1 MLRRTRCRGYNAKS
15 NFARDGGMNLISWN
29 IQSCRGC
36 DGRVDPQRIVD
47 VCRSMADVDVL
58 CLQEVARN
66 YPDLPGSSG
75 EDQFAL
81 LGGLLPGF
89 TAVEGIATDVLGAAG
104 KRRQFGN
111 LIVTRYAVIQ
121 VFRHLLP
128 WPADPAVPGMQ
139 RIALEAVL
147 AAPFGP
153 VRVTTTHL
161 EYYSEMQRRQ
171 QVNRLREL
179 HAEAAEHRADRDHAK
194 KEGGPFATMPRP
206 ASAILTADF
215 NFRADDPL
223 HARIIAPYSDGTPA
237 YRDAWQLR
245 HGDRPHDHTI
255 GVHDR
260 EQWPE
265 AFACDFIF
273 VTEDIS
279 GRVEDVAVNL
289 DTNASDHQPVL
300 LRLKD

>member
-1 MLRRTRCRGYNAKS
+1 
-15 NFARDGGMNLISWN
+15 MNLISWN

-36 DGRVDPQRIVD
+36 DGRVDAKRIAG
-47 VCRSMADVDVL
+47 VCRDMADFDVL
-58 CLQEVARN
+58 CFQEVARN
-66 YPDLPGSSG
+66 YADLPGSPG

-81 LGGLLPGF
+81 LAGLLPGF
-89 TAVEGIATDVLGAAG
+89 TALEGKAVDAFAADG
-104 KRRQFGN
+104 TRRQFGN
-111 LIVTRYAVIQ
+111 LILARYPVLQ
-121 VFRHLLP
+121 VFAHLLP
-128 WPADPAVPGMQ
+128 WPADSAVPSMQ
-139 RIALEAVL
+139 RVALEAVL

-179 HAEAAEHRADRDHAK
+179 HAEAAAHRGDGKHAQ
-194 KEGGPFATMPRP
+194 KEGGPFETLPRP

-223 HARIIAPYSDGTPA
+223 HARITAPYSDATPA
-237 YRDAWQLR
+237 YRDAWAVR
-245 HGDRPHDHTI
+245 HGEKPHDHTL

-260 EQWPE
+260 AQWPE

-273 VTEDIS
+273 LTEDIA
-279 GRVEDVAVNL
+279 GRVEDVVVNRET
-289 DTNASDHQPVL
+289 DASDHQPVL

>member
-1 MLRRTRCRGYNAKS
+1 
-15 NFARDGGMNLISWN
+15 MNLITWN

-36 DGRVDPQRIVD
+36 DGRVDPKRIID
-47 VCRSMADVDVL
+47 VCRGMADFDVL

-81 LGGLLPGF
+81 LAGLLPGF
-89 TAVEGIATDVLGAAG
+89 SAHAGVAVDVLGANG
-104 KRRQFGN
+104 RRSQFGN
-111 LIVTRYAVIQ
+111 LILARYPAIQ
-121 VFRHLLP
+121 VFAHLLP
-128 WPADPAVPGMQ
+128 WPADPAVPSMQ
-139 RIALEAVL
+139 RVALEAVL

-153 VRVTTTHL
+153 LRVTTTHL
-161 EYYSEMQRRQ
+161 EYYSELQRRQ
-171 QVNRLREL
+171 QANRLREL
-179 HAEAAEHRADRDHAK
+179 HAEAAEHRDDRNHSK
-194 KEGGPFATMPRP
+194 KEGGPFHTRVRP

-223 HARIIAPYSDGTPA
+223 HARIVAPYSDGTPA

-245 HGDRPHDHTI
+245 HGDRPHAHTI
-255 GVHDR
+255 GVHDKA
-260 EQWPE
+260 QWPE

-273 VTEDIS
+273 VTEDIA
-279 GRVEDVAVNL
+279 GRVEDVSVNP
-289 DTNASDHQPVL
+289 DTDASDHQPVL

>member
-1 MLRRTRCRGYNAKS
+1 
-15 NFARDGGMNLISWN
+15 MNLITWN

-36 DGRVDPQRIVD
+36 DGRVDAQRIVD
-47 VCRSMADVDVL
+47 VCRGMADFDVL

-66 YPDLPGSSG
+66 YADLPGSSG

-81 LGGLLPGF
+81 IGCLLPGY
-89 TAVEGIATDVLGAAG
+89 AAAEGIATDVHGAGG

-111 LIVTRYAVIQ
+111 LVLARYPLIQ

-139 RIALEAVL
+139 RIALEVVL

-179 HAEAAEHRADRDHAK
+179 HAEACGHSGDRRHAHK
-194 KEGGPFATMPRP
+194 DGGPFEAMPRP

-223 HARIIAPYSDGTPA
+223 HARIVFPYSDGTPA
-237 YRDAWQLR
+237 LRDAWQVR
-245 HGDRPHDHTI
+245 HGDRPQDSTI
-255 GVHDR
+255 GVHDH
-260 EQWPE
+260 EQWPQ

-273 VTEDIS
+273 LTEDIA
-279 GRVEDVAVNL
+279 GRVEDVTVNPHT
-289 DTNASDHQPVL
+289 DASDHQPVL
-300 LRLKD
+300 LRLRD

>member
-1 MLRRTRCRGYNAKS
+1 
-15 NFARDGGMNLISWN
+15 MNLITWN
-29 IQSCRGC
+29 IQGPRGRA
-36 DGRVDPQRIVD
+36 GRVEPKRIVD
-47 VCRSMADVDVL
+47 PCREMADVDVL

-66 YPDLPGSSG
+66 FPGLPGSSG

-81 LGGLLPGF
+81 LGKLLPGF
-89 TAVEGIATDVLGAAG
+89 AAVEGIAIDVLGADG
-104 KRRQFGN
+104 IRRQFGN
-111 LIVTRYAVIQ
+111 LILTRYPVIQ
-121 VFRHLLP
+121 VFAHLLP
-128 WPADPAVPGMQ
+128 WPADNSVPSMQ

-153 VRVTTTHL
+153 LRVTTTHL
-161 EYYSEMQRRQ
+161 EYYSAMQRTQ

-179 HAEAAEHRADRDHAK
+179 HAEAAAHRGDKRTAK
-194 KEGGPFATMPRP
+194 KEGGPFEVMPRP
-206 ASAILTADF
+206 ASAVLTADF

-223 HARIIAPYSDGTPA
+223 HARIVAPFADGTPA

-245 HGDRPHDHTI
+245 HGSRPHDHTL
-255 GVHDR
+255 GVYDR
-260 EQWPE
+260 AQWPQ

-273 VTEDIS
+273 LTEDIA

-289 DTNASDHQPVL
+289 DTDASDHQPVL

>member
-1 MLRRTRCRGYNAKS
+1 
-15 NFARDGGMNLISWN
+15 
-29 IQSCRGC
+29 
-36 DGRVDPQRIVD
+36 
-47 VCRSMADVDVL
+47 MADFDVL
-58 CLQEVARN
+58 CFQEVARN

-89 TAVEGIATDVLGAAG
+89 TAAEGIAVDVLDAAG

-111 LIVTRYAVIQ
+111 LILARYPVIQ

-128 WPADPAVPGMQ
+128 WPADAAVPSMQ
-139 RIALEAVL
+139 RVAVEVVIK
-147 AAPFGP
+147 APFGP

-179 HAEAAEHRADRDHAK
+179 HAEAFGHRKDQNHVQ
-194 KEGGPFATMPRP
+194 KEGGPFQTMPRP

-215 NFRADDPL
+215 NFRADDPM
-223 HARIIAPYSDGTPA
+223 HARITSPYSDGTPA
-237 YRDAWQLR
+237 YRDAWQVR
-245 HGDRPHDHTI
+245 HGERPHDYTL
-255 GVHDR
+255 GVHDH
-260 EQWPE
+260 EQWPQ

-273 VTEDIS
+273 VTEDIA
-279 GRVEDVAVNL
+279 GRVAEVSVNL
-289 DTNASDHQPVL
+289 DTDASDHQPVL
-300 LRLKD
+300 LRVMD

>member
-1 MLRRTRCRGYNAKS
+1 MYTGPWGYNRATIHFRS
-15 NFARDGGMNLISWN
+15 LGMNLITWN

-36 DGRVDPQRIVD
+36 DGRVDPKRIVET
-47 VCRSMADVDVL
+47 CRAMADFDVL
-58 CLQEVARN
+58 CLQEVARH

-89 TAVEGIATDVLGAAG
+89 TPVEGIATDVLGAGG

-111 LIVTRYAVIQ
+111 LILARYPVIQ
-121 VFRHLLP
+121 VFAHLLP
-128 WPADPAVPGMQ
+128 WPADAAVPSMQ

-161 EYYSEMQRRQ
+161 EYYSEIQRRQ

-179 HAEAAEHRADRDHAK
+179 HAEAAAHRGDANHAQ
-194 KEGGPFATMPRP
+194 KEGGPFETMPRP

-223 HARIIAPYSDGTPA
+223 HARVAFPYSDGTPA
-237 YRDAWQLR
+237 YRDAWQVC
-245 HGDRPHDHTI
+245 HGDRPHDHTL

-260 EQWPE
+260 AQWPE
-265 AFACDFIF
+265 AYACDFIF
-273 VTEDIS
+273 LTEDIA
-279 GRVEDVAVNL
+279 GRVDDVVVNL
-289 DTNASDHQPVL
+289 HTDASDHQPVL
-300 LRLKD
+300 LRLRD